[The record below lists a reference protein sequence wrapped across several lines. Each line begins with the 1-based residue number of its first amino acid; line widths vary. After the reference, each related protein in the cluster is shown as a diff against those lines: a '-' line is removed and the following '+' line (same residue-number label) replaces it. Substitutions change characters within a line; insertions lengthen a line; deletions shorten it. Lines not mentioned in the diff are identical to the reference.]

1 MNRAGYVLG
10 YGLAK
15 CVIFVFVLLGHKTV
29 SRLLVYITELGIADR
44 RALNEISGLNQLQA
58 VHSKLQY
65 KF

>member
-1 MNRAGYVLG
+1 MCDFCFCTFGAQD
-10 YGLAK
+10 
-15 CVIFVFVLLGHKTV
+15 CVKATCLHN
-29 SRLLVYITELGIADR
+29 ELGIADR

>member
-1 MNRAGYVLG
+1 M
-10 YGLAK
+10 
-15 CVIFVFVLLGHKTV
+15 IFVFVLLGHKAV